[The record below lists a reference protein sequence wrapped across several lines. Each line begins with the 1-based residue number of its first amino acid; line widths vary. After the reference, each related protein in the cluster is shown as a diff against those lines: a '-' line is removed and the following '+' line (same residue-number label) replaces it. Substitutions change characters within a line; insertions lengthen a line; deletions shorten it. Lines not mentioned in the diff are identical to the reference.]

1 MGGYVFQM
9 NKKPLFSSDQI
20 ISISDIQRKWRS
32 VIEPK
37 LSKFPFLMMFSGMEP
52 KATILSY
59 DSFEELWEKV
69 KEASEIELKM
79 ELLCRMI
86 ENVKNNREY
95 ISFADVVSKANITA
109 EDLEDVP
116 DVKLET
122 D

>member
-1 MGGYVFQM
+1 VGGYVFEM

-20 ISISDIQRKWRS
+20 ISMSDIQRKWRS

-37 LSKFPFLMMFSGMEP
+37 LNKLPFLMMFSGSEP

-59 DSFEELWEKV
+59 DRFEELWEKV

-79 ELLCRMI
+79 ELLCRII
-86 ENVKNNREY
+86 ENEKSNKDYV
-95 ISFADVVSKANITA
+95 SFADVVSKANITV
-109 EDLEDVP
+109 EDLEDAP
-116 DVKLET
+116 DVELEN

>member
-1 MGGYVFQM
+1 
-9 NKKPLFSSDQI
+9 
-20 ISISDIQRKWRS
+20 
-32 VIEPK
+32 
-37 LSKFPFLMMFSGMEP
+37 MMFSRTEP

-59 DSFEELWEKV
+59 DSFEELWKKV

-95 ISFADVVSKANITA
+95 VSFADVVSRANITA
-109 EDLEDVP
+109 EDLEDAP
-116 DVKLET
+116 DVELET